1 MDMFVTALA
10 QCRQLMLQRQATAVL
25 KAVRAMD
32 AAQRKTTADQ
42 TLAEIQAASVLPHPH
57 WHAASESMLYRPW
70 SPVASVAAGRVN
82 DRSIQLR
89 QRSVALWLAVV
100 YHETRQTPHPGLQ
113 AVHRKVLGALRELRE
128 GSRVTPATEQD
139 WFKAAA

>member
-1 MDMFVTALA
+1 MDMLVNGLA
-10 QCRQLMLQRQATAVL
+10 ICRQLMLQRQAAAVL
-25 KAVRAMD
+25 KAVRALD
-32 AAQRKTTADQ
+32 ATQRKTTADQ

-57 WHAASESMLYRPW
+57 WHVASESMLYRPW
-70 SPVASVAAGRVN
+70 SPVASVTAGRVR

-100 YHETRQTPHPGLQ
+100 YHETRQTPHTGLQ
-113 AVHRKVLGALRELRE
+113 AVNRQVLGILRELRE
-128 GSRVTPATEQD
+128 SAQVTPAAEQA

>member
-1 MDMFVTALA
+1 MNMFLSVLA
-10 QCRQLMLQRQATAVL
+10 QCRQLMLQRQAAAVL

-32 AAQRKTTADQ
+32 AMQRKTTADQ
-42 TLAEIQAASVLPHPH
+42 TLAEIQAASVLSQPH
-57 WHAASESMLYRPW
+57 WHGSNETMLYRPW
-70 SPVASVAAGRVN
+70 SPVASVCAGRVR

-100 YHETRQTPHPGLQ
+100 YHETRDTPHAGLQ
-113 AVHRKVLGALRELRE
+113 AVHRRVLGILRELR
-128 GSRVTPATEQD
+128 GSVRSETSSEQA

>member
-1 MDMFVTALA
+1 MLVNGLA
-10 QCRQLMLQRQATAVL
+10 MYRQLMLQRQAAAVL
-25 KAVRAMD
+25 KAVRALD
-32 AAQRKTTADQ
+32 ATQRKTTADQ

-57 WHAASESMLYRPW
+57 WHGASESMLYRPW
-70 SPVASVAAGRVN
+70 SPVASVTAGRVR

-100 YHETRQTPHPGLQ
+100 YHETRQTPHAGLQ
-113 AVHRKVLGALRELRE
+113 AVHRQVLGILRELRE
-128 GSRVTPATEQD
+128 SAQVAPAAEQA

>member
-1 MDMFVTALA
+1 MDMLVNGLA
-10 QCRQLMLQRQATAVL
+10 MYRQLMLQRQAAAVL
-25 KAVRAMD
+25 KAVRALD
-32 AAQRKTTADQ
+32 ATQRKTTADQ

-57 WHAASESMLYRPW
+57 WHGASESMLYRPW
-70 SPVASVAAGRVN
+70 SPVASVTAGRVR

-100 YHETRQTPHPGLQ
+100 YHETRQTPHAGLQ
-113 AVHRKVLGALRELRE
+113 AVHRQVLGILRELRE
-128 GSRVTPATEQD
+128 SSQVAPAAEQA

>member
-1 MDMFVTALA
+1 MDMFVNVLA
-10 QCRQLMLQRQATAVL
+10 QCRQLMLQRQAAAVL

-32 AAQRKTTADQ
+32 ATQRKTTADQ
-42 TLAEIQAASVLPHPH
+42 TLAEIQAASVLPQPH
-57 WHAASESMLYRPW
+57 WHGASEAMLYRPW
-70 SPVASVAAGRVN
+70 SPVAAVAAGRVR

-100 YHETRQTPHPGLQ
+100 YHETRQTPHAGLQ
-113 AVHRKVLGALRELRE
+113 GVHRQVLGILRELRE
-128 GSRVTPATEQD
+128 SAKAGASAEHA

>member
-1 MDMFVTALA
+1 MDILVNGLA
-10 QCRQLMLQRQATAVL
+10 MCRQLMLQRQATAVL
-25 KAVRAMD
+25 KAVRALD
-32 AAQRKTTADQ
+32 ATQRKTTADQ

-57 WHAASESMLYRPW
+57 WHGASESMLYRPW
-70 SPVASVAAGRVN
+70 SPVASVTAGRVR

-100 YHETRQTPHPGLQ
+100 YHETRQTPHAGLQ
-113 AVHRKVLGALRELRE
+113 GVHRQVLGILRELRE
-128 GSRVTPATEQD
+128 TAKAGAPAEQA

>member
-25 KAVRAMD
+25 KAVQALD
-32 AAQRKTTADQ
+32 ANQRKTTADQ
-42 TLAEIQAASVLPHPH
+42 TLAEIQAASVLPQPH
-57 WHAASESMLYRPW
+57 WHGASETMLYRPW

-100 YHETRQTPHPGLQ
+100 YHETRQTPYPGLQ
-113 AVHRKVLGALRELRE
+113 AVHRRVLGILRELRE
-128 GSRVTPATEQD
+128 GARATPASEQA

>member
-1 MDMFVTALA
+1 MDMLVNGLA
-10 QCRQLMLQRQATAVL
+10 MYRQLMLQRQAAAVL
-25 KAVRAMD
+25 KAVRALD
-32 AAQRKTTADQ
+32 ATQRKTTADQ

-57 WHAASESMLYRPW
+57 WHGASESMLYRPW
-70 SPVASVAAGRVN
+70 SPVASVTAGRVR

-100 YHETRQTPHPGLQ
+100 YHETRQTPHAGLQ
-113 AVHRKVLGALRELRE
+113 AVHRQVLGILRELRE
-128 GSRVTPATEQD
+128 SAQVAPAAEQA